1 MKKNFLYV
9 LALMTIMTFFTACN
23 DDDDPMIS
31 PSDLNMTFGSGE
43 NAQLTLS
50 YGNALLTGK
59 QVKFETAD
67 SKTATLTLAD
77 VIPGETQ
84 TIINNIQLTE
94 GQGEYTFS
102 GSAVTTRTATIE
114 YSGSVKKGALTLN
127 LDVTMSDPNKWSKT
141 YGLAELTL
149 GDLDYGAAKPRPNV
163 PIVSALYLSWSAPS
177 ANGMDLG
184 KTNAVTY
191 RGILGAILPQVLKS
205 ISLEPDGNICAD
217 YSSDAVE
224 FDMSMINSLSPAKI
238 AELVSK
244 KTWQSSPK
252 NLAFWFEKDGKLYV
266 KLNISAII
274 AQAMSDKDQE
284 SKKETST
291 KSTGSTGSADQI
303 RALLRSLGID
313 MNISDKTLITLL
325 DWASNGIPLN
335 VEVKEEHTYIYL
347 NKEELDMIFASP
359 VSSDED
365 PAFYEK
371 SDFCQIIKAFSS
383 SIPAEYV
390 SMIGIVNQIPI
401 QWPNTK
407 EFSLGLDLIASVRDK
422 AEQGNK

>member
-102 GSAVTTRTATIE
+102 GSAVTTRTATATVE
-114 YSGSVKKGALTLN
+114 YSGSVKKGALILK

-163 PIVSALYLSWSAPS
+163 PIASALYLSWSAP
-177 ANGMDLG
+177 ADNGLDMG
-184 KTNAVTY
+184 KANAVTY

-205 ISLEPDGNICAD
+205 VSLESDGNISAD

-252 NLAFWFEKDGKLYV
+252 NLAFWFEKEGKLYV

-274 AQAMSDKDQE
+274 AQAMSDKGQTSE
-284 SKKETST
+284 NGTST
-291 KSTGSTGSADQI
+291 KSTGSTGTADQI
-303 RALLRSLGID
+303 RALLKSLGID
-313 MNISDKTLITLL
+313 INISDKTLTTLL

-335 VEVKEEHTYIYL
+335 VEVKDGHTYIYL

-365 PAFYEK
+365 PKYYEK

-383 SIPAEYV
+383 SIPAEYAG
-390 SMIGIVNQIPI
+390 MIGIVNQIPI

-407 EFSLGLDLIASVRDK
+407 EFSLGLDLMAK
-422 AEQGNK
+422 

>member
-1 MKKNFLYV
+1 MKKNLLYV
-9 LALMTIMTFFTACN
+9 LALMATMTFFTACN

-31 PSDLNMTFGSGE
+31 PSDLNMTFGSSE
-43 NAQLTLS
+43 NAQLTLN

-59 QVKFETAD
+59 QVKFETTD
-67 SKTATLTLAD
+67 SQTATLTLAD
-77 VIPGETQ
+77 IIPGEPQ
-84 TIINNIQLTE
+84 TIINNIQLVE
-94 GQGEYTFS
+94 GQDEYTFS
-102 GSAVTTRTATIE
+102 GHTTVTRASATNIE
-114 YSGSVKKGALTLN
+114 YSGSIKKGALTLN
-127 LDVTMSDPNKWSKT
+127 LDVTMSDPNQWSKT

-149 GDLDYGAAKPRPNV
+149 GDLDYGAAKPRPDV
-163 PIVSALYLSWSAPS
+163 PIAGALYLSWSAPAAS
-177 ANGMDLG
+177 GMDLG
-184 KTNAVTY
+184 KTNAVAY

-205 ISLEPDGNICAD
+205 ISLEPDGNISAD

-224 FDMSMINSLSPAKI
+224 FDMSMINSLSAAMI

-274 AQAMSDKDQE
+274 AQAMSDKGQTSE
-284 SKKETST
+284 NGTST
-291 KSTGSTGSADQI
+291 KSTGSTGTADQI

-313 MNISDKTLITLL
+313 MNTSDKTLITLL
-325 DWASNGIPLN
+325 DWVSNGIPLN
-335 VEVKEEHTYIYL
+335 VEVKDGHTYIYL

-365 PAFYEK
+365 PQYYEK
-371 SDFCQIIKAFSS
+371 SDFCQIINAFSS
-383 SIPAEYV
+383 KIPAEYAG
-390 SMIGIVNQIPI
+390 MIGMVNQIPM

-407 EFSLGLDLIASVRDK
+407 EFSLGLDLIAK
-422 AEQGNK
+422 